1 MKIGVIG
8 IGKMGGTIARR
19 WSEKGHGVRVANSR
33 GPQEVEKFADEIG
46 ADPADI
52 YGAVEGADVVLL
64 SMPFPAVS
72 KLPNDLFNQAAEDV
86 AIIDTANYFP
96 DLRDPHI
103 AEIDAGMPE
112 SVWTSQQLGRPIFKA
127 FNSIMFYSL
136 SELGKPAGSPDR
148 LAIPVAGDNARA
160 KQIVMGLVND
170 TGFDPVDGED
180 ARRDQ
185 GCGQG
190 QGGDDSRQRVEGE
203 I

>member
-72 KLPNDLFNQAAEDV
+72 KLRALWSR
-86 AIIDTANYFP
+86 
-96 DLRDPHI
+96 L
-103 AEIDAGMPE
+103 
-112 SVWTSQQLGRPIFKA
+112 WTCH
-127 FNSIMFYSL
+127 
-136 SELGKPAGSPDR
+136 R
-148 LAIPVAGDNARA
+148 LTNAR
-160 KQIVMGLVND
+160 L
-170 TGFDPVDGED
+170 
-180 ARRDQ
+180 
-185 GCGQG
+185 
-190 QGGDDSRQRVEGE
+190 RVAWA
-203 I
+203 ISTALF